1 MRVHGARRGSGGGR
15 EPSGGLRG
23 GLGRAVT
30 VLVFAAAGLLMAT
43 SAQESAGTDLRPER
57 YDDLAD
63 LARQE
68 GDRLTALRV
77 EIQDLTDEV
86 AELRSA
92 SESADLRRVQREGRP
107 LRVAAGLEELVGPG
121 LTVTLGDAPEEVL
134 ASAGDEVDNA
144 LVHQQDIQ
152 GVANALWQGGAEAMT
167 IQGVRII
174 STTGIKCVGNTVIL
188 NGVPY
193 SPPYRIAAI
202 GDQERLRTALEQNPY
217 VQAYLQAVDIWQL
230 QWEVTEP
237 DELVAPAYAAP
248 VELRYAQ
255 PWPSG

>member
-1 MRVHGARRGSGGGR
+1 MQVPGARRGDGPGSR
-15 EPSGGLRG
+15 GLRS
-23 GLGRAVT
+23 GLGRV
-30 VLVFAAAGLLMAT
+30 VSLLVFAAAGLLMAT
-43 SAQESAGTDLRPER
+43 SAQESAGTDLRPGR

-68 GDRLTALRV
+68 GERLTTLRA
-77 EIQDLTDEV
+77 EIQDLTEEV

-92 SESADLRRVQREGRP
+92 SGSADLRRVQREGRP
-107 LRVAAGLEELVGPG
+107 LRVAAGLEELTGPG
-121 LTVTLGDAPEEVL
+121 ITVTLGDAPEEVL
-134 ASAGDEVDNA
+134 ASAGDDVNNA

-202 GDQERLRTALEQNPY
+202 GDQERLQAALDRNPY

-230 QWEVTEP
+230 QWEVTES

-248 VELRYAQ
+248 VELRHARRSST
-255 PWPSG
+255 SG